1 VRFYL
6 LSTLGGVWL
15 DATIL
20 CTMPLDAWIP
30 AKLGG
35 GNAADPSGMQG
46 WIEWDDDSPRP
57 RLGLG
62 GS

>member
-1 VRFYL
+1 MRFYL

-30 AKLGG
+30 AKLGV

-57 RLGLG
+57 RLGLRV
-62 GS
+62 S